1 MTTQFTRRQIDAML
15 TALGSFATETDAQF
29 YLCKTGGEV
38 SEDALRPIMGD
49 VNLLTQD
56 ELRAEYAKFGLTYG
70 E

>member
-15 TALGSFATETDAQF
+15 QALGSFATECDAQF

-38 SEDALRPIMGD
+38 SEEALQPI
-49 VNLLTQD
+49 LAETATWTAD
-56 ELRAEYAKFGLTYG
+56 EAHAEYAKFGLTYG